1 MNATAEQIQASA
13 AATWSE
19 MNQAYL
25 RLELQRLR
33 MLFQRKLRWLR
44 SKWQQ
49 YRAGPTPGA
58 VISDANADWYLGGE
72 EIEAEVRFYRENAES
87 RALSY
92 SIKEADA
99 ELAHL
104 RSGLSESGG
113 IPALEALCRTFGL
126 QPFERDVL
134 LLCWSMEED
143 PAFASLCAY
152 VQDDVHARFPTPHL
166 AFGLFCADGCD
177 RETARHALLPASP
190 LRRLRLLWLGD
201 SSAVLPMC
209 QRPLQIDERIS
220 AYLRGVNAVDESV
233 AYLLRAV
240 PAVPMADTHLR
251 LIESLLQWVQS
262 GGGNESW
269 PVMWLTGPTGS
280 GKQALAREFCA
291 RFELH
296 LCALDPKS
304 LPLQDAERHQ
314 LLHVIERETLLSRIA
329 IYMDVSEVEPTDRG
343 LMTAVRDWIERS
355 GGLLFVGGRER
366 WNMARSTLH
375 IAVPKVDAAAQGI
388 LWRTSL
394 QGVTNSVNGQVEAIV
409 QQFDL
414 GPQEIAQAVYAATAK
429 ARRRSAKDAAVEPD
443 DLWQACREQ
452 VGWRLGDLAQRLEPC
467 YRWEDIVLPEDVSR
481 QLRELADQVAAR
493 PLVYEQWG
501 FGARL
506 PRGRGITALFSGP
519 SGTGKTMAAEILAK
533 QLNID
538 LYRIDLAGVVSKYI
552 GETEKN
558 LRNVFEAA
566 EQTGAI
572 LLFDEADAL
581 FGKRSEV
588 KDSHDRYANIEVNY
602 LLQRM
607 EDYRGLAILCTNRRS
622 SLDRAFLRRL
632 RFLVEFPF
640 PDWSQRRLIWQKVFP
655 RRTPLGTLDFEK
667 LSRLEIPGGNIR
679 NIALNAA
686 FLAAGQNKDVEME
699 HVLHAA
705 RREYAK
711 VDKLLTESE
720 FGLHYR
726 EIKT

>member
-1 MNATAEQIQASA
+1 MSEAMTQTVEAPVTWASA
-13 AATWSE
+13 
-19 MNQAYL
+19 NQSYL
-25 RLELQRLR
+25 RAELERLR
-33 MLFQRKLRWLR
+33 LLFRRKVRWLR
-44 SKWQQ
+44 SRWQQ
-49 YRAGPTPGA
+49 DPLGSTQGA
-58 VISDANADWYLGGE
+58 VISEANADWHLSGD
-72 EIEAEVRFYRENAES
+72 EIEAEARFYREDAES
-87 RALSY
+87 CVLSC
-92 SIKEADA
+92 SIKQADA
-99 ELAHL
+99 GLAQL
-104 RSGLSESGG
+104 RSSLSKGAG

-126 QPFERDVL
+126 QSYERDVL
-134 LLCWSMEED
+134 LLCWAIEED

-166 AFGLFCADGCD
+166 ASSFFCADDGE
-177 RETARHALLPASP
+177 RETARRAFLPASP
-190 LRRLRLLWLGD
+190 LRRFRLVAFGE
-201 SSAVLPMC
+201 SSIALPMC
-209 QRPLQIDERIS
+209 QRPLQIEERIAAYVRGLNAIDERVS
-220 AYLRGVNAVDESV
+220 
-233 AYLLRAV
+233 YLLRAV
-240 PAVPMADTHLR
+240 PAVAMADSHLS
-251 LIESLLQWVQS
+251 LIESLSQWAQS
-262 GGGNESW
+262 AGANESW
-269 PVMWLTGPTGS
+269 PVMWLTGPAGS
-280 GKQALAREFCA
+280 GNQALAREFCA
-291 RFELH
+291 RFGLH

-314 LLHVIERETLLSRIA
+314 LLHLIERETLLSRIA
-329 IYMDVSEVEPTDRG
+329 IYMDVSDVEPTDRG
-343 LMTAVRDWIERS
+343 LTTAVRDWIERS

-366 WNMARSTLH
+366 WHTARGTLH
-375 IAVPKVDAAAQGI
+375 IAVPKIDAAAQRV
-388 LWRTSL
+388 LWRNSL
-394 QGVTNSVNGQVEAIV
+394 QAVANSVNGQVEDIV

-414 GPQEIAQAVYAATAK
+414 GPQAIPQAVNAAIAK
-429 ARRRSAKDAAVEPD
+429 ARQRSAKDAVIEAN

-467 YRWEDIVLPEDVSR
+467 YRWDDIVLPDDVLR
-481 QLRELADQVAAR
+481 QLREIADQVAAR

-506 PRGRGITALFSGP
+506 PRGRGISALFSGP
-519 SGTGKTMAAEILAK
+519 SGTGKTMAAEILAR

-622 SLDRAFLRRL
+622 ALDRAFLRRL

-640 PDWSQRRLIWQKVFP
+640 PDWSHRRMIWQKVFP
-655 RRTPLGTLDFEK
+655 PEAPLGPLDYES
-667 LSRLEIPGGNIR
+667 LSRLEISGGNIR

-686 FLAAGQNKDVEME
+686 FLAAGEKTSIGLE

-705 RREYAK
+705 RREYTK
-711 VDKLLTESE
+711 VDKLLTEAE
-720 FGLHYR
+720 FGEHYR
-726 EIKT
+726 TMTK